1 MLKACERAVP
11 PNADDRPLSI
21 MSFYRFNVFGRIIGV
36 QREGTSWQAYALG
49 ADGKRSA
56 ADSVVPDFI
65 EAHELAQYLADLFYE
80 RATPANADVRKLD

>member
-1 MLKACERAVP
+1 
-11 PNADDRPLSI
+11 

-36 QREGTSWQAYALG
+36 QREGTSWRAYALG

-56 ADSVVPDFI
+56 ADFVVPDFI
-65 EAHELAQYLADLFYE
+65 EVHELAQYLADLFHE